1 MTAKRTAWAAFLVA
15 AALIVAVHFLRTPLP
30 APDAAA
36 EQQQSETVQGPQSGV
51 AGSGSPTPG
60 SEVDRSNGFAQPFPD
75 HAQAPETAGPRQ
87 YERQTIAPPS
97 VPEPDENDP
106 AAVAEAF
113 LTVYNTRSA
122 ETDKSWQETVPQ
134 WLTPDLAQ
142 QLPGVSN
149 GALEGK
155 APTAVSAVAI
165 KGNVEDWGPDTPL
178 RWAHHADVT
187 MYTQDNGT
195 YVLAF
200 RVRSQLTDQG
210 WLINAVPLDSWH
222 RIGT

>member
-15 AALIVAVHFLRTPLP
+15 AALILAVHFLRTPLA

-36 EQQQSETVQGPQSGV
+36 EQQQSETARSPQSGV
-51 AGSGSPTPG
+51 AGSGSPASG

-87 YERQTIAPPS
+87 YERQTIASPS

-122 ETDKSWQETVPQ
+122 ETDQSWQETVPQ

-165 KGNVEDWGPDTPL
+165 RGNVEDWGSDTPL

-187 MYTQDNGT
+187 VDTQDHGT

-210 WLINAVPLDSWH
+210 WLINAAPLDSWH
-222 RIGT
+222 RIEE

>member
-1 MTAKRTAWAAFLVA
+1 MTAKSTAWAAFLVA
-15 AALIVAVHFLRTPLP
+15 AALIVAVHFLRTPPP

-36 EQQQSETVQGPQSGV
+36 EQQSETAQSPQSSLE
-51 AGSGSPTPG
+51 GSDSPTSA
-60 SEVDRSNGFAQPFPD
+60 SEVDRANGFAQPSPD

-87 YERQTIAPPS
+87 YERQTIVPPS

-142 QLPGVSN
+142 QLPSVSN

-155 APTAVSAVAI
+155 TPTAVRAVAI

-187 MYTQDNGT
+187 VDTQDDGT

-210 WLINAVPLDSWH
+210 WLINAAPLDNWH
-222 RIGT
+222 RIDE